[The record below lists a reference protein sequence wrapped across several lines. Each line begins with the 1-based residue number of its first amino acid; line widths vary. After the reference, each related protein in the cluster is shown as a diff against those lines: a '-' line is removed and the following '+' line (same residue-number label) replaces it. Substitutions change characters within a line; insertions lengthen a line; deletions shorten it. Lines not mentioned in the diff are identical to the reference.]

1 MNYRLLSWMVGA
13 VVVCGALAYAAF
25 RWRRTPEVLRALG
38 YRGPRDLLRRLLS
51 ELAWF
56 VAVLI
61 GLILLG
67 ALLKMLG
74 SP

>member
-1 MNYRLLSWMVGA
+1 MNYKPLSWIVG
-13 VVVCGALAYAAF
+13 VLVVCAALAYAAF

-38 YRGPRDLLRRLLS
+38 YRGPRDLLRRLS
-51 ELAWF
+51 TELAWF